1 MGLETVKEEI
11 IREAKNQEQS
21 LVEEA
26 RNETVRIINEAEKK
40 VAEIKEKSNI
50 ETKRAMDIIKKQEL
64 ASAELENKK
73 MLLEA
78 KKQLIEIVFSEV
90 KGNIEKLDGR
100 KREEYIKKLLEKAKN
115 DIKVA
120 NSYCK
125 EKDLKFLEG
134 LNAEAADVIGGL
146 IAENKDKTVRVD
158 YSFDTMLESLKEN
171 ELQSISRI
179 LFS

>member
-1 MGLETVKEEI
+1 MGLEIVKEEI

-26 RNETVRIINEAEKK
+26 RNETVRIMNEAEKE
-40 VAEIKEKSNI
+40 VTEMKEKNYA
-50 ETKRAMDIIKKQEL
+50 ETKRVIDIIKKQEL

-78 KKQLIEIVFSEV
+78 KKQLIESVFSEV
-90 KGNIEKLDGR
+90 KENLEKLDGG
-100 KREEYIKKLLEKAKN
+100 KREDYIKKLLEKAKN
-115 DIKVA
+115 DIEVE
-120 NSYCK
+120 NVYCD
-125 EKDLKFLEG
+125 EQDIKFLEG
-134 LNAEAADVIGGL
+134 LNAEAADIVGGL

-171 ELQSISRI
+171 ELQSISKM